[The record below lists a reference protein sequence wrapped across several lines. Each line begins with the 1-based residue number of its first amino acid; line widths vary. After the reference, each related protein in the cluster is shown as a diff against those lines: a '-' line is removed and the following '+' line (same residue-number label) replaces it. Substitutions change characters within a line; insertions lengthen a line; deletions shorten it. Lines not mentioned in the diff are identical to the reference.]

1 MLRLNRH
8 PNVVKLF
15 ETFETGRHILLVM
28 ELCAGGDLLNYVRK
42 RKKLEEASAKYLFKQ
57 LIEGLGYLH
66 SKNVLHRDI
75 KLDNIL
81 LDGKGMVKIA
91 DFGVSKQVRTGEIMR
106 EQCGTPAYIAPE
118 IIRDRGYSGFKAD
131 LWSAGVVLY
140 AMLYGTVPFKANNM
154 QDLHK
159 LILAAK
165 YNLKDE
171 ISESAKSLLRAL
183 LEPDPVK
190 RLTIKQ
196 VLTHPWMVDAAE
208 EGTLQIFNHEEQ
220 EVIRKEFT
228 YNNPNRFNRNE
239 VPQNPDEEPWDCFT
253 ELNLDSMNATLR
265 NASTKS
271 VILAPFN
278 SSVSDD
284 REFEDVN
291 KKQAPMV
298 DKKSLIKFAARCRD

>member
-1 MLRLNRH
+1 MNITEEALAIGKVPCEDVARMIARGQITQSTLGGYSPRTKEMGMISRAVRECFAQLGEAPDTNTDFYRAGKMLGRGAFGKVCLGMHKLTRKLVAIKSINKEYLSEEKQKNKIMHEVGILMRLNRH

-42 RKKLEEASAKYLFKQ
+42 RKKLEEDSAKYLFKQ

-66 SKNVLHRDI
+66 SKNILHRDI

-91 DFGVSKQVRTGEIMR
+91 DFGVSKQVRPGEVMR

-159 LILAAK
+159 LIL
-165 YNLKDE
+165 
-171 ISESAKSLLRAL
+171 
-183 LEPDPVK
+183 
-190 RLTIKQ
+190 
-196 VLTHPWMVDAAE
+196 
-208 EGTLQIFNHEEQ
+208 
-220 EVIRKEFT
+220 
-228 YNNPNRFNRNE
+228 
-239 VPQNPDEEPWDCFT
+239 
-253 ELNLDSMNATLR
+253 
-265 NASTKS
+265 
-271 VILAPFN
+271 
-278 SSVSDD
+278 
-284 REFEDVN
+284 
-291 KKQAPMV
+291 
-298 DKKSLIKFAARCRD
+298 

>member
-1 MLRLNRH
+1 
-8 PNVVKLF
+8 
-15 ETFETGRHILLVM
+15 
-28 ELCAGGDLLNYVRK
+28 
-42 RKKLEEASAKYLFKQ
+42 
-57 LIEGLGYLH
+57 
-66 SKNVLHRDI
+66 
-75 KLDNIL
+75 
-81 LDGKGMVKIA
+81 
-91 DFGVSKQVRTGEIMR
+91 
-106 EQCGTPAYIAPE
+106 
-118 IIRDRGYSGFKAD
+118 
-131 LWSAGVVLY
+131 
-140 AMLYGTVPFKANNM
+140 MLYGTVPFKANNM

-208 EGTLQIFNHEEQ
+208 EGTLQIFNQEEQ
-220 EVIRKEFT
+220 EIIRKEFT

-284 REFEDVN
+284 REFEDIN

-298 DKKSLIKFAARCRD
+298 DKKSLIKFAARCRDQDR

>member
-1 MLRLNRH
+1 MQHEVKILLKLNRH

-42 RKKLEEASAKYLFKQ
+42 RKKLDEIAAKYLFKQ

-91 DFGVSKQVRTGEIMR
+91 DFGVSKEVKPDEIMR

-118 IIRDRGYSGFKAD
+118 IIKDRGYTGFKAD

-159 LILAAK
+159 LILTAK

-171 ISESAKSLLRAL
+171 ISEPAKDLLRAL
-183 LEPDPVK
+183 LEPDPIK
-190 RLTIKQ
+190 RLTIRQ
-196 VLTHPWMVDAAE
+196 VL
-208 EGTLQIFNHEEQ
+208 
-220 EVIRKEFT
+220 
-228 YNNPNRFNRNE
+228 
-239 VPQNPDEEPWDCFT
+239 
-253 ELNLDSMNATLR
+253 
-265 NASTKS
+265 
-271 VILAPFN
+271 
-278 SSVSDD
+278 
-284 REFEDVN
+284 
-291 KKQAPMV
+291 
-298 DKKSLIKFAARCRD
+298 